1 MDLGELV
8 GFEERV
14 AEMINFLCV
23 VLGGVFALFA
33 LVSIMDYTGRA
44 TEYSTLAMAF
54 LLFPLAAAKVF
65 KNESYPPSPP
75 AIVKKRKR

>member
-23 VLGGVFALFA
+23 VFGGLFTLFA
-33 LVSIMDYTGRA
+33 LVSVMDYSGRSIDFA
-44 TEYSTLAMAF
+44 TLAMAF

-65 KNESYPPSPP
+65 KSESHSPSPP
-75 AIVKKRKR
+75 AIMKKRK